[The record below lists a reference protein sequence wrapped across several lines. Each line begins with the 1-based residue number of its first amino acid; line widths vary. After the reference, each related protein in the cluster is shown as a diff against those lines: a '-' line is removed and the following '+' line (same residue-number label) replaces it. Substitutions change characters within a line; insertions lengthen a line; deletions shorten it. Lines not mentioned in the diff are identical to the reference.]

1 MKRDNI
7 IIGSR
12 GSKLAIIYAEKVKS
26 EISKFYSGK
35 IEIRKIITSGDQNQN
50 ERLSSMG
57 GKGMFSTDIEKELLE
72 NKIDIAVHALKD
84 MPSADTNG
92 LTTNCFLKR
101 NSPNEILISKNLKFN
116 DLKQGSVIGTSSFRR
131 EYQLRNVRADLVYKL
146 IRGNV
151 DTRIKKLE
159 NNNEYDAIILSKAG
173 IDSLNLQNKITDE
186 FDVAKLVP
194 CAGQGIIA
202 IQCNENNQDILRLIE
217 KINDKQTRII
227 ANTER
232 EVLKILEGDC
242 DTAIGV
248 FAIIKN
254 NKIELT
260 AELFSVDGKSR
271 FFIKEDDDI
280 ENHMILAKKI
290 AGDLKI
296 KSKGSY
302 KG

>member
-35 IEIRKIITSGDQNQN
+35 IKIRKIITSGDQNQN

-84 MPSADTNG
+84 MPSIDTTG
-92 LTTNCFLKR
+92 LITNCFLKR

-116 DLKQGSVIGTSSFRR
+116 ELKQGSVIGTSSFRR

-159 NNNEYDAIILSKAG
+159 NDEYDAIILSKAG

-186 FDVAKLVP
+186 FDVSKLVP

-202 IQCNENNQDILRLIE
+202 IQCNENNPDILRLIE

-248 FAIIKN
+248 FATIKN